1 MGDEL
6 SDFKLPARSGVFD
19 TPHLSICL
27 SLGGAAVNVNICL
40 RLGGNIRTLIEVP
53 LRVSWVQGQEECDTF
68 LNLSH
73 KLRNAPPFFP
83 IESIKDVQ
91 IGI

>member
-6 SDFKLPARSGVFD
+6 SDFKIPARSDVFD
-19 TPHLSICL
+19 TPQLSICL
-27 SLGGAAVNVNICL
+27 SLGGTAVNVNMCL

-53 LRVSWVQGQEECDTF
+53 LRGSWVQGQEEYDTF

-73 KLRNAPPFFP
+73 ELRNGPPFFP
-83 IESIKDVQ
+83 IGSIKDAQ